1 MSDLSEIKSIIQSH
15 GEAWDQ
21 FKKANDE
28 LLKAKAEG
36 KAVADLEAKVERL
49 SGALDDLQEQKDKI
63 EARLNRPGAGSQPS
77 QDEAKQLA
85 AFNREVKAQAA
96 AFSKPQPAD
105 VTAEEYAE
113 YKRVFAEVMR
123 KGDKAMLDAERKAMS
138 VGTDPD
144 GGYLVPVD
152 MSGRIVTRLRDL
164 SPIRAI
170 ANVQAISSGAL
181 EGIEDID
188 EAAAGWVAELGTR
201 SDTTTPQLGKYR
213 ITAEEMYAQ
222 PKATQTLLDDA
233 AVDIEQWL
241 ADKVADKFARTEG
254 AAFVAGNGVGKPKGF
269 TAYTT
274 AATADGSRTWGQL
287 EHVVTGANGAFNGTN
302 PADVLFDL
310 EGAFKPGHLTNAVWV
325 TRRSIITLVR
335 KFKDDQKQYLWQPG
349 LQAGRPATLIGYPIV
364 MAEDMPT
371 LATGSLSLALGDFQ
385 AGYTIVDRLG
395 VRVLRDPYTDK
406 PYVKFYTTK
415 RTGGGVVNFE
425 AIKFVKFSS

>member
-21 FKKANDE
+21 FKKANDD

-49 SGALDDLQEQKDKI
+49 SGAMDDLQEQKDKL
-63 EARLNRPGAGSQPS
+63 EARLNRPGASQQGSL
-77 QDEAKQLA
+77 DEAKSLA
-85 AFNREVKAQAA
+85 VFNREIKAQAA
-96 AFSKPQPAD
+96 ALGKPQPAD
-105 VTAEEYAE
+105 VTAEQYAE
-113 YKRVFAEVMR
+113 YKRVFVEVMR
-123 KGDKAMLDAERKAMS
+123 NGDKAMLDAERKAMS

-170 ANVQAISSGAL
+170 ANVQSISSGAL

-201 SDTTTPQLGKYR
+201 SDTTTPQIGKYR

-233 AVDIEQWL
+233 AVDVEQWL

-274 AATADGSRTWGQL
+274 AATADGSRTWGEL
-287 EHVVTGANGAFNGTN
+287 EHVVTGANGAFNSTN

-310 EGAFKPGHLTNAVWV
+310 EGAFKPGHLANAVWV

-371 LATGSLSLALGDFQ
+371 LATGSLSLALGDFA
-385 AGYTIVDRLG
+385 AGYTVVDRLG
-395 VRVLRDPYTDK
+395 VRMLRDPYTDK

-425 AIKFVKFSS
+425 AIKFVKFSA